1 VGRAFRLLLV
11 LGVVAGAVAVPRTSR
26 AATQLEGVPRY
37 DHVFTIVLENQN
49 YDTTWNR
56 PAPGG
61 GETYIQSL
69 RRQGAFASAYYGVS
83 HVSAGNY
90 MALTSG
96 VEPNILFDTDCIP
109 SWFLC
114 ETSMKASLD
123 GGRSIADQV
132 EDSGQTWKAYM
143 DGMATPCQHPTQT
156 AFPDPYQTGYAT
168 RHNPFVYY
176 PPIVESQA
184 RCDSHVVPYTRFAT
198 DLASAATTPNYVFI
212 TPDTCNDGH
221 DAPCAN
227 GAPGGLTSA
236 NAWLSTEVPKI
247 LNSPAFTTQNS
258 LLLITFDENGFSD
271 IPGCCGALTGSAS
284 TTALAFGGHIGL
296 VAIGSGITPGKVVTT
311 PYDHWS
317 GLRTTEDALG
327 ISEHLNMAG
336 LPTTKAMSDLFS

>member
-1 VGRAFRLLLV
+1 
-11 LGVVAGAVAVPRTSR
+11 
-26 AATQLEGVPRY
+26 
-37 DHVFTIVLENQN
+37 
-49 YDTTWNR
+49 
-56 PAPGG
+56 
-61 GETYIQSL
+61 
-69 RRQGAFASAYYGVS
+69 
-83 HVSAGNY
+83 

-96 VEPNILFDTDCIP
+96 VLPNMLFNTDCIP

-114 ETSMKASLD
+114 ETSLKASVD

-132 EDSGQTWKAYM
+132 EGSGQTWKAYM
-143 DGMATPCQHPTQT
+143 DGMQTPCQHPAQT
-156 AFPDPYQTGYAT
+156 DFPDPYQTGYAT

-176 PPIVESQA
+176 PPVVENVA
-184 RCDSHVVPYTRFAT
+184 RCNSHVVPYVDTATTTGLAT

-236 NAWLSTEVPKI
+236 NTWLATEVPKI

-271 IPGCCGALTGSAS
+271 LAGCCGVLAGGGAT
-284 TTALAFGGHIGL
+284 TTAAALGGHIGL
-296 VAIGSGITPGKVVTT
+296 VAIGSGVPAGRVVTT

-317 GLRTTEDALG
+317 GLRTVEDALG

-336 LPTTKAMSDLFS
+336 LPTTHAMSDLFS